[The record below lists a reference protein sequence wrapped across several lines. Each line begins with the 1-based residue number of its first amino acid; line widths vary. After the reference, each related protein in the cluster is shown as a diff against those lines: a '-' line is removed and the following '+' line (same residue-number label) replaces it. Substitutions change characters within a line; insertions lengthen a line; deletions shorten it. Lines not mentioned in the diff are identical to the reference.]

1 MEINSGVWLLSALPI
16 ILLLVMMLVMKW
28 SGIRA
33 CAFVWLA
40 TAGIA
45 WIFFGADLKLFGYA
59 YVKAFFVSVDV
70 LLVILS
76 AILFYR
82 VTERSGAT
90 QKIGSTISQST
101 NNNGLKAILLGWLFP
116 SFLQGVGGLGV
127 PVAVSAPLLVSVG
140 FSPEQS
146 VILASIGHCWGVTF
160 GTMGN
165 AFLSLLS
172 STNLNSEFLTST
184 TAFLLGVVAIFC
196 GFLVVFIAAGLQGI
210 KNNLLYTTIFGFIL
224 GAGQYL
230 LAINNLWMIAVP
242 IPSLLALGLAF
253 YFNSHFHRN
262 TKQQKKASI
271 DKTTSISREDHQPSL
286 ATSLLPYGI
295 LLVFILSINLIP
307 SLNDLLNQTII
318 FFQFPA
324 ITSSL
329 GDVTPAGPGR
339 IIKVFS
345 HPGTVILAA
354 TLTTYLLFRRYGYL
368 KKGDLI
374 RAANLVFQGSLQASL
389 VLFMMVEIAV
399 IMSHTQMSSVLAR
412 GLSLLLGRD
421 LFPFISPFI
430 GTLGAFITGTN
441 TNSNFI
447 FANVQMKIANN
458 LGLSI
463 APILAAQTAG
473 GAVGSIISP
482 AKVFLG
488 CSTVNIKGRER
499 QVMSKLLVYVLM
511 IICLIGLITMA
522 YYL

>member
-1 MEINSGVWLLSALPI
+1 MEINSGVWFLSALPI
-16 ILLLVMMLVMKW
+16 ILLLVLMLIMKW
-28 SGIRA
+28 SGLRA
-33 CAFVWLA
+33 CAFVWL
-40 TAGIA
+40 TTVGIA
-45 WIFFGADLKLFGYA
+45 WFFFGADLKLLGYS

-82 VTERSGAT
+82 VTEKSGAT
-90 QKIGSTISQST
+90 KKIGTTISQST
-101 NNNGLKAILLGWLFP
+101 NNTGLKAILLGWLFP

-146 VILASIGHCWGVTF
+146 VIMASIGHAWGVTF

-172 STNLNSEFLTST
+172 STNLNGEFLTSA
-184 TAFLLGVVAIFC
+184 TAILLGAVAIFC
-196 GFLVVFIAAGLQGI
+196 GILVVFIAAGFQGI
-210 KNNLLYTTIFGFIL
+210 KNNIRYIAIFGFIL

-253 YFNSHFHRN
+253 YLNILKSP
-262 TKQQKKASI
+262 KQRKNPSI
-271 DKTTSISREDHQPSL
+271 DKTSSISGENHHPSL
-286 ATSLLPYGI
+286 AISLLPYGI
-295 LLVFILSINLIP
+295 LLVIILLINLIP
-307 SLNDLLNQTII
+307 SLNNLLNQTKI
-318 FFQFPA
+318 FFEFPA
-324 ITSSL
+324 ITSSM

-339 IIKVFS
+339 VIKILS

-354 TLTTYLLFRRYGYL
+354 TLTTYLLFRRFGYL
-368 KKGDLI
+368 KKGDLLI
-374 RAANLVFQGSLQASL
+374 AANLVFQGSLHASL

-412 GLSLLLGRD
+412 GLSQIFGKD

-473 GAVGSIISP
+473 GAIGSIISP

-488 CSTVNIKGRER
+488 CSTVKIGGRER
-499 QVMSKLLVYVLM
+499 QVMSKLLMYVLM
-511 IICLIGLITMA
+511 IVCLMGLITLA